1 MYLGQGADLARVGVP
16 RSGLHRLLLAKYYVD
31 ELYDAA
37 LVRPLLGL
45 FRWCAETFDLGVIDG
60 AVNGVAAF
68 FGRWALGL
76 RRYQTG
82 FVMNYALSMLAG
94 VIALLGFL
102 LWPR

>member
-1 MYLGQGADLARVGVP
+1 
-16 RSGLHRLLLAKYYVD
+16 
-31 ELYDAA
+31 
-37 LVRPLLGL
+37 
-45 FRWCAETFDLGVIDG
+45 
-60 AVNGVAAF
+60 VAAF

>member
-1 MYLGQGADLARVGVP
+1 
-16 RSGLHRLLLAKYYVD
+16 VD

-45 FRWCAETFDLGVIDG
+45 FRWCAEAFDLGVIDG

-68 FGRWALGL
+68 FGRCALGL